1 MLKWTQTSPHQI
13 SSCRLILLVAKKAI
27 LGNLMSYLIKK
38 KKKTILALS
47 TRNNNRADDR
57 MCYLCESSSCRHSN
71 IQEPKR
77 FSRLPYR
84 KSFNNHP
91 CARHLFVRLTLRFRA
106 LTLWLINTRNGK
118 MFGSHEWLIN
128 RLMFPYSLASIQNNS
143 FVLSCKSK
151 FKKYIIK

>member
-1 MLKWTQTSPHQI
+1 MNANEYSPNFFVQI
-13 SSCRLILLVAKKAI
+13 NTLGGEESNSRKSYVLFNKK
-27 LGNLMSYLIKK
+27 KK

-57 MCYLCESSSCRHSN
+57 MCYLCESSSFRHPN

-84 KSFNNHP
+84 ESFNNHP

-151 FKKYIIK
+151 FKK

>member
-1 MLKWTQTSPHQI
+1 MNANESSPNFFVQI
-13 SSCRLILLVAKKAI
+13 NT
-27 LGNLMSYLIKK
+27 LGGEESNSRKSYVLFKKK

-47 TRNNNRADDR
+47 TRNNNSADDR
-57 MCYLCESSSCRHSN
+57 MCYLCYLCKNRSCRHPN
-71 IQEPKR
+71 IREPKR
-77 FSRLPYR
+77 FSRSPYR
-84 KSFNNHP
+84 ESFNNHQ